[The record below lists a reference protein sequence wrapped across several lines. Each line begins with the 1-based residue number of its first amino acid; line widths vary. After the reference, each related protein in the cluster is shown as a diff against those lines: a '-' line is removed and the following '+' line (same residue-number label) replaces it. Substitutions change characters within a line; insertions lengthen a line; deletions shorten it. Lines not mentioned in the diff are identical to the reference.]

1 VTGTAVEPAPP
12 ADLVRE
18 ALRLDRAPAAE
29 VVAWAADRF
38 GAGVTLTSSF
48 ADCVLVDVATAVV
61 PGLDVVFLDTGYHFP
76 ETLAYLELVRA
87 RYDLRLRV
95 LTPAVDLDDRWRTDT
110 DACCAAR
117 KVQPLARALAGRA
130 AWLTGL
136 RRSETPARATAPV
149 LSWDRGRG
157 LVKVNPLASWT
168 DADVET
174 YVAEHDLPRHPL
186 EAAGFRSIGCWPC
199 TRATRPGEDARA
211 GRWAGTSK
219 TECGLHLPPAA
230 EAHPATRVRS
240 GQPGNVPE

>member
-1 VTGTAVEPAPP
+1 MTGTALEPAPP

-38 GAGVTLTSSF
+38 GAGLTLTSSF
-48 ADCVLVDVATAVV
+48 TDCVLLDVVTRVAPDV
-61 PGLDVVFLDTGYHFP
+61 DVVFLDTGYHFP

-95 LTPAVDLDDRWRTDT
+95 LAPETEPDDAWRTDT

-117 KVQPLARALAGRA
+117 KVQPLARALEGRA
-130 AWLTGL
+130 AWVTGL
-136 RRSETPARATAPV
+136 RRSETAARALAPV
-149 LSWDRGRG
+149 LSWDQRRG
-157 LVKVNPLASWT
+157 LVKVNPLAAWT
-168 DADVET
+168 DGDVEA
-174 YVAEHDLPRHPL
+174 YVTERDLPRHPL

-211 GRWAGTSK
+211 GRWAGTGK
-219 TECGLHLPPAA
+219 TECGLHL
-230 EAHPATRVRS
+230 
-240 GQPGNVPE
+240 